1 MGELVNRRRR
11 GIAGIVSMVVGA
23 ACLVWALPGNAGA
36 QEPAESTTST
46 SVVTKGN
53 PDCGDF
59 GEFAFEFRIE
69 DFGDLPE
76 EKTYIDPV
84 TGIEITIFD
93 VRVEGGTAFFS
104 FTSTIPV
111 SAVFVKAGTGG
122 ILYTFDPPTTTG
134 IDLASPK
141 DSISHISFCWNPP
154 PPTTTTTTTAPTTTS
169 TTAPTTSTSTTS
181 TTAPTTSTSTTSTTL
196 APTTSTSTTSTTLAP
211 TTSTSTT
218 STTEKPTTSS
228 TEAPTSTTVA
238 GAVPSTTTTSLAV
251 APVGQLPRTGSGSQ
265 TLLLVAGIT
274 LLLGGAALAA
284 SAKLGQKPLAEA

>member
-36 QEPAESTTST
+36 QEPTESTTST
-46 SVVTKGN
+46 SVVTGGN
-53 PDCGDF
+53 PDCGVLGDF
-59 GEFAFEFRIE
+59 EFEFRIE
-69 DFGDLPE
+69 DFDELPE

-181 TTAPTTSTSTTSTTL
+181 TSTTSTS
-196 APTTSTSTTSTTLAP
+196 STSTTVVPTSSTS
-211 TTSTSTT
+211 STSTT
-218 STTEKPTTSS
+218 VKPTTSS
-228 TEAPTSTTVA
+228 TVGSTTSSTVAPTSTTVA

-251 APVGQLPRTGSGSQ
+251 TPVGQLPRTGSGSQ

-284 SAKLGQKPLAEA
+284 SAKLGQRPLAKA